1 MRCAAAD
8 ALRLFYSYAHPDEHL
23 RDELEIHLKLLER
36 QGLIQNWHD
45 RRIFAG
51 SEWEDDIDDNLERAD
66 IILLLVS
73 AYFIASDYCYKKEM
87 AYALEKAEKNEAV
100 VIPIILQPC
109 NWKAAPFAK
118 LGVLPTDGK
127 AVTLWDN
134 SHSAWLE
141 VETGIRQVVE
151 ERGPRRF

>member
-1 MRCAAAD
+1 
-8 ALRLFYSYAHPDEHL
+8 
-23 RDELEIHLKLLER
+23 
-36 QGLIQNWHD
+36 
-45 RRIFAG
+45 
-51 SEWEDDIDDNLERAD
+51 
-66 IILLLVS
+66 
-73 AYFIASDYCYKKEM
+73 M